1 MTEMMNENMIL
12 AQRPDYK
19 TEIAEILRS
28 SLTPK
33 RMQERLQDYHENDI
47 AAALEL
53 LKKEERSRLYSI
65 LQTDALASVLE
76 YAGLQKEYMDE
87 LSIRKRVEIL
97 SRVEATAAV
106 EYLVQLDKTE
116 RSGLIVL
123 MDEQISGKQK
133 LYLVGKEA
141 RVGLVNGLILA
152 RCLWSASAC
161 TSLR

>member
-65 LQTDALASVLE
+65 CRR
-76 YAGLQKEYMDE
+76 M
-87 LSIRKRVEIL
+87 
-97 SRVEATAAV
+97 
-106 EYLVQLDKTE
+106 
-116 RSGLIVL
+116 
-123 MDEQISGKQK
+123 
-133 LYLVGKEA
+133 
-141 RVGLVNGLILA
+141 
-152 RCLWSASAC
+152 LWPAC
-161 TSLR
+161 WNTPDCRWNTWMS

>member
-47 AAALEL
+47 ASAFEL

-76 YAGLQKEYMDE
+76 NTPDCRRNTWM
-87 LSIRKRVEIL
+87 S
-97 SRVEATAAV
+97 
-106 EYLVQLDKTE
+106 
-116 RSGLIVL
+116 
-123 MDEQISGKQK
+123 
-133 LYLVGKEA
+133 
-141 RVGLVNGLILA
+141 
-152 RCLWSASAC
+152 
-161 TSLR
+161 